1 MRNSQVRKGGIL
13 LLIWM
18 MMSSSGAVGASDP
31 VPARK
36 QKKPIALIGGT
47 IYTISGPVI
56 QRGTVVFDKG
66 KIIAVGTNVEIPEH
80 AERIDV
86 SGKNIYPGL
95 IDSYT
100 TMGLTEIGS
109 VRGTLDYAETG
120 GINPN
125 ARIEVAVNPES
136 ELIPVA
142 RSGGITVT
150 ATVPR
155 GSLISGTSAA
165 MMMDG
170 WTWEEMTL
178 KAPLGLVV
186 NWPTMVYVQN
196 RFSRQTKEEWQKARD
211 QRLKELR
218 DAFADARAY
227 MVARKAG
234 KGSRHDSDLRWE
246 AMIPV
251 LEGRVPVWVL
261 ANELSEIQAAIAW
274 AENEGL
280 RLVIIGGLDAWRITD
295 QLKEKNIPVVVVDVL
310 NSPRRRWEDYDLVYR
325 LPKLL
330 QDGGVKYCISGDT
343 DPSNARNLNHHAAT
357 AVAFGL
363 SESDARRAIT
373 LSAAEILEI
382 DSLVGSIEAGKD
394 ATLLVVE
401 GNLLQISSVVEHV
414 FIQGKKIDLQDKHK
428 QLYQKYQ
435 EKYRQRKEN

>member
-1 MRNSQVRKGGIL
+1 MRNNQVRKGGIIL
-13 LLIWM
+13 LSWM
-18 MMSSSGAVGASDP
+18 MMVCSSGAVGASDP

-36 QKKPIALIGGT
+36 QTQLIALIGGT
-47 IYTISGPVI
+47 IYTISGSVI

-66 KIIAVGTNVEIPEH
+66 KITAVGVNVEIPEN

-125 ARIEVAVNPES
+125 ARVEVAVHPES

-142 RSGGITVT
+142 RSGGITLT

-155 GSLISGTSAA
+155 GALIPGTSAA
-165 MMMDG
+165 IMMDG

-178 KAPLGLVV
+178 KAPLGLIV

-196 RFSRQTKEEWQKARD
+196 RFSHQTKEEWQKARD
-211 QRLKELR
+211 QQLKTLH

-227 MVARKAG
+227 MVAKKAG
-234 KGSRHDSDLRWE
+234 KGLMHDSDLRWE

-261 ANELSEIQAAIAW
+261 ASELSEIQAAITW

-280 RLVIIGGLDAWRITD
+280 RLVIIGGLDAWRIAD
-295 QLKEKNIPVVVVDVL
+295 QLKEKNIPVVLVDVL
-310 NSPRRRWEDYDLVYR
+310 NSPRRRWED
-325 LPKLL
+325 
-330 QDGGVKYCISGDT
+330 
-343 DPSNARNLNHHAAT
+343 
-357 AVAFGL
+357 
-363 SESDARRAIT
+363 
-373 LSAAEILEI
+373 
-382 DSLVGSIEAGKD
+382 
-394 ATLLVVE
+394 
-401 GNLLQISSVVEHV
+401 
-414 FIQGKKIDLQDKHK
+414 
-428 QLYQKYQ
+428 
-435 EKYRQRKEN
+435 